1 MNAYLFLIGYT
12 DLCIPVAAMT
22 DFFEICRVLGIT
34 PRCARRTGK
43 SEDVICRFSR
53 FSAVRVMALAAQ
65 RELTFTVHK
74 TGGLPAL
81 WLRFIHRPGI
91 VLGAIAALMLLVAAN
106 LFVWDVDI
114 TGCEALTERE
124 VEEELAALGLSCGS
138 FLPNIDSDAI
148 TLALRHSDSRIAYAT
163 VNLLGTVAYLQIREA
178 EPEPTRM
185 PNSPANLVAKQ
196 DGTVLLPLIFE
207 GECLIEVGEYV
218 RAGQVLA
225 SGIMDSEAGGFR
237 VTRAAGQVL
246 ARTEEKITVRVPFC
260 YDEKVLTGR
269 AFREIEVS
277 FFGLSGKVFK
287 NTGNVTN
294 SCDII
299 EYEKEFY
306 AGAHTLPFGLAVT
319 EYYEYT
325 EQASR
330 RTATEALS
338 LAHAELAARLAN
350 ASETRTL
357 LATTVEVVVDEDG
370 VTLLC
375 TAAFEEDI
383 ATVSEFS
390 VSP

>member
-1 MNAYLFLIGYT
+1 MSVYLFLIGYT
-12 DLCIPVAAMT
+12 ELRIPAAAMT

-34 PRCARRTGK
+34 PRGVKRARK
-43 SEDVICRFSR
+43 SEDVICRLSR
-53 FSAVRVMALAAQ
+53 FSATHVMALAAQ
-65 RELTFTVHK
+65 REITLTVLK

-81 WLRFIHRPGI
+81 WLRFIRRPGI
-91 VLGAIAALMLLVAAN
+91 VLGALTALALLVAAN
-106 LFVWDVDI
+106 LFVWDVEI
-114 TGCEALTERE
+114 TGCEVLTERE
-124 VEEELAALGLSCGS
+124 VKEELAAVGLSQGS
-138 FLPNIDSDAI
+138 FLPRLDSDAI
-148 TLALRHSDSRIAYAT
+148 TLALRQSDSRIAYAT
-163 VNLLGTVAYLQIREA
+163 VNLLGTVAHVQIREA
-178 EPEPTRM
+178 EPDPPKA
-185 PNSPANLVAKQ
+185 PNAPANLVAKQ
-196 DGTVLLPLIFE
+196 DGIVVLPLIFE
-207 GECLIEVGEYV
+207 GECMVEVGEYV

-225 SGIMDSEAGGFR
+225 SGIMDTEAGGFR

-246 ARTEEKITVRVPFC
+246 ARTEEKMTVRVPFC

-269 AFREIEVS
+269 VFCEIEVS

-306 AGAHTLPFGLAVT
+306 AGAHTLPFGLAVA

-325 EQASR
+325 EQAAR